1 MFCFNK
7 AKHEEWAKG
16 YEKVCAV
23 STNIDDICDQLTKDV
38 AINSNNLVSVTAMA
52 PNANGKEINK
62 QEASFMYFQ
71 LLVEILTQFNH
82 KESTKQELIDLCR
95 MDYGGNNTQLN
106 AIDQFY
112 KTYSKEQAIE
122 WYTKD
127 CFLYRMLNKA
137 LRTQDIGMIFKLGF
151 FIKDLHEELHN
162 LQTTSTTPLGRTITV
177 YRGLGIPNKEFE
189 SLQKKVGG
197 LLSMNSFLSTS
208 TQEAVAMRYARS
220 SLDRSDITSVLFEMM
235 VDTDK
240 CRQPFANIKTV
251 STFDTENEI
260 LFSVGTV
267 FRIISIKKLRK
278 EDVWNIHLELTG
290 DEDIEK
296 SILKNHIKRELGE
309 SNNLNTWGMLLIR
322 MGENKR
328 AEQYF
333 HMSLDDTSL
342 DQSAQALANNNL
354 GTVYGNQGDYEKALK
369 YYEKSLEIK
378 LISLPP
384 NHPDIARTYNNIG
397 LVYGTQADYEKA
409 LKYYEKSL
417 EISLISLPTNHPSTA
432 TRYNN
437 IALVFDSQGD
447 YDKALKYYEKDLEIS
462 LISLPPNHQD
472 IARTYNNIGLV
483 YGNQGDYE
491 KALKYYEKSLEI
503 SLISL
508 PSKHPDIARTYNN
521 IGSVYDSQGDYEKA
535 LKYYEKDLEISL
547 ISLPTNHPDIARTYN
562 NIGLV
567 YGNQGDYEKALK
579 SYDKS
584 LEIRLIGLPPYHP
597 STATTFNNIGSVYDS
612 QGDYEKALKSYEK
625 SLQIRFTA
633 LPPNHP
639 DIARTYNNIGLVYG
653 NQGDYEKALRYYE
666 KSLEISLIL
675 LAPNHP
681 SIASTY
687 NNFGSV
693 YDSQGD
699 YEKALKSYEKS
710 LQIRFTALP
719 PNHPDIA
726 RTYNNIGLV
735 YGNQGDCEK
744 ALKYY
749 VKIF

>member
-1 MFCFNK
+1 MLCFNK

-106 AIDQFY
+106 TIDQFY

-151 FIKDLHEELHN
+151 FIKDLHKELHN

-177 YRGLGIPNKEFE
+177 YRGLGIPNKDFE

-197 LLSMNSFLSTS
+197 LLSMNSFLST
-208 TQEAVAMRYARS
+208 TAQEAVAVRYARS

-235 VDTDK
+235 VDTEK

-251 STFDTENEI
+251 STFSTENEI

-278 EDVWNIHLELTG
+278 EDVWNVHLELSG
-290 DEDIEK
+290 DEDIEI
-296 SILKNHIKRELGE
+296 SLLKNHIKRELGE
-309 SNNLNTWGMLLIR
+309 SNNLNTLGMLLIR
-322 MGENKR
+322 MGENSR

-333 HMSLDDTSL
+333 HMLLDDTSL
-342 DQSAQALANNNL
+342 DQSDHALAHNNL
-354 GTVYGNQGDYEKALK
+354 GTVYGNQGDYDKALK
-369 YYEKSLEIK
+369 CYDKSLEIK

-397 LVYGTQADYEKA
+397 LVYW
-409 LKYYEKSL
+409 
-417 EISLISLPTNHPSTA
+417 N
-432 TRYNN
+432 
-437 IALVFDSQGD
+437 
-447 YDKALKYYEKDLEIS
+447 
-462 LISLPPNHQD
+462 QD

-491 KALKYYEKSLEI
+491 KALKSYEKSLEI
-503 SLISL
+503 RLTAL
-508 PSKHPDIARTYNN
+508 PPNHPDIATTYNN
-521 IGSVYDSQGDYEKA
+521 IGSVYDSQGDHEKALKSYEKSLEIRLAALPPNHPSIATTYNNIASVYDSQGDYEKA

-547 ISLPTNHPDIARTYN
+547 ISLPPNHPDIARTYN

-584 LEIRLIGLPPYHP
+584 LESYIMLT
-597 STATTFNNIGSVYDS
+597 SKK
-612 QGDYEKALKSYEK
+612 QGR
-625 SLQIRFTA
+625 SLFF
-633 LPPNHP
+633 
-639 DIARTYNNIGLVYG
+639 
-653 NQGDYEKALRYYE
+653 E
-666 KSLEISLIL
+666 
-675 LAPNHP
+675 
-681 SIASTY
+681 
-687 NNFGSV
+687 
-693 YDSQGD
+693 
-699 YEKALKSYEKS
+699 
-710 LQIRFTALP
+710 
-719 PNHPDIA
+719 
-726 RTYNNIGLV
+726 
-735 YGNQGDCEK
+735 
-744 ALKYY
+744 
-749 VKIF
+749 